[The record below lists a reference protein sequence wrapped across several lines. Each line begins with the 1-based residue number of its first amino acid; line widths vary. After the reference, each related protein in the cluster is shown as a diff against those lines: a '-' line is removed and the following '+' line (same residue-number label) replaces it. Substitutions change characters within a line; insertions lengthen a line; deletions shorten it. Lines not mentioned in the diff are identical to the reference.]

1 MTSEEARELAG
12 EYVLG
17 TLSAPERLE
26 FEEAAARDPALRA
39 LVREWEVRLMPLAD
53 RVPPVQ
59 PDARVWRAISA
70 AAGLDGPAQEAVVIA
85 LRGAVRF
92 WRTAAVGMGAL
103 AAALLAG
110 FLIERFV
117 STQPAGERFVA
128 AVNRGGD
135 QPALIITVDLGTQ
148 TVLVRPV
155 ALETPAGKSLELW
168 SVTEGK
174 PPASLGVIGEAGAR
188 LPDSKV
194 LQGSRPESL
203 TFAVSVEPQGGSP
216 TGAPTGPV
224 VYSGKLVKE

>member
-1 MTSEEARELAG
+1 MTSEEARDLAG

-17 TLSAPERLE
+17 TLSASERAA
-26 FEEAAARDPALRA
+26 FEAEAARDPALRA
-39 LVREWEVRLMPLAD
+39 LVRDWEARLMPLSD
-53 RVPPVQ
+53 SVPPVQ
-59 PDARVWRAISA
+59 PDSRVWRAIAA
-70 AAGLDGPAQEAVVIA
+70 AAGLDIPAQDSAVVA
-85 LRGAVRF
+85 LRSAVRF

-110 FLIERFV
+110 FLIERFA
-117 STQPAGERFVA
+117 STRPDGDRFVA
-128 AVNRGGD
+128 AINRGGD
-135 QPALIITVDLGTQ
+135 QPALIITVDLATQ
-148 TVLVRPV
+148 TVAIRPV

-168 SVTEGK
+168 SVTDGR
-174 PPASLGVIGEAGAR
+174 PPASLGVIGEGGAR

-194 LQGSRPESL
+194 LQGNRPESL